1 MVKEEIGAIVVS
13 PRLLRI
19 AHQAY
24 PLANISR
31 VQTLRLRWTGKDAT
45 AYPLREV
52 FGLALLVALVG
63 AALAGVVPELG
74 LDRDVRVLVERFA
87 AALAIVVAVR
97 VVYLL
102 VLVVRRLFRRRQYV
116 LVIETAGTQVTAL
129 TSTDREEIFAIERQ
143 VVGYIENPPKDQRVI
158 KVKNV
163 YNGHRIGK
171 GAHVGGSL
179 GDVVGRDKVGS

>member
-1 MVKEEIGAIVVS
+1 MAKEEIGAIVVS

-31 VQTLRLRWTGKDAT
+31 VQTLRLRWSGKDAT
-45 AYPLREV
+45 AHPLREV
-52 FGLALLVALVG
+52 AGLVVFVALVG
-63 AALAGVVPELG
+63 AAVAGVLPELRLG
-74 LDRDVRVLVERFA
+74 GDVEELVERFA
-87 AALAIVVAVR
+87 AVLAVVVAVR

-102 VLVVRRLFRRRQYV
+102 AVVVRRMFRRQQYV

-129 TSTDREEIFAIERQ
+129 TSTDRDEIFAIERQ
-143 VVGYIENPPKDQRVI
+143 VVGYIEDPPKDERVI

-171 GAHVGGSL
+171 GAHVGGGL

>member
-1 MVKEEIGAIVVS
+1 MGREEIGAIVVS

-31 VQTLRLRWTGKDAT
+31 VQTLRVRWSGKDAT

-52 FGLALLVALVG
+52 FGLVALMALVG
-63 AALAGVVPELG
+63 AAVAGVVPELG
-74 LDRDVRVLVERFA
+74 LDNGVEALVGRFSAVLAV
-87 AALAIVVAVR
+87 VVAVR
-97 VVYLL
+97 MVYLL
-102 VLVVRRLFRRRQYV
+102 AVVVRRMFRRPQYV

-129 TSTDREEIFAIERQ
+129 SSTDRDQIHEIERK
-143 VVGYIENPPKDQRVI
+143 VVGYIENPPERPQTI

-171 GAHVGGSL
+171 GARVGGGL

>member
-1 MVKEEIGAIVVS
+1 MAKEEIGAIVVS

-31 VQTLRLRWTGKDAT
+31 VQTLRLRWSGKDAT

-52 FGLALLVALVG
+52 FGLVVFGALVG
-63 AALAGVVPELG
+63 AAVVGVLPELG
-74 LDRDVRVLVERFA
+74 LGGDVEELVERFA
-87 AALAIVVAVR
+87 AVLAVVVALR
-97 VVYLL
+97 VAHLL
-102 VLVVRRLFRRRQYV
+102 ALVVRRLLRRRQYA
-116 LVIETAGTQVTAL
+116 LVIETAGTQVAAL
-129 TSTDREEIFAIERQ
+129 TSTDREEILAVERQ
-143 VVGYIENPPKDQRVI
+143 VVGCIENPPKDERVI

-163 YNGHRIGK
+163 YNGHRIGR
-171 GAHVGGSL
+171 GAHVGGGL